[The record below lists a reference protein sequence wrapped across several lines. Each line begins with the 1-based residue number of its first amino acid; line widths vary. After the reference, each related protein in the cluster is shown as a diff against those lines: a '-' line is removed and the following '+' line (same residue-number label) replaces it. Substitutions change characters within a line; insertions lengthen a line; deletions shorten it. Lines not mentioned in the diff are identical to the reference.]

1 MASVMSLTLPAR
13 HHLNLNVRRF
23 FASLKIRAVKFTIY
37 TIFIFLFT
45 AIVAATAEDSVS
57 PQFRAAIVCY
67 NGKLDSGSSCAVNPA
82 SAGQPL
88 AKSGKMTCGFPGRAS
103 EITWSFV
110 ERRDGNDV
118 YSFTRRFPIETPETA
133 TETKQ
138 IKFGGER
145 LTVFEDKFQVIVIQS
160 PKK

>member
-1 MASVMSLTLPAR
+1 MKAKLKTIILTALLLLSEQGIAGLSIGIPAR
-13 HHLNLNVRRF
+13 HHLIPNIRRF
-23 FASLKIRAVKFTIY
+23 LARLKIRAMKFTIY

-45 AIVAATAEDSVS
+45 ALVAATAEDSVS

-88 AKSGKMTCGFPGRAS
+88 AKSGKMTCGFPGRVS

-118 YSFTRRFPIETPETA
+118 YSSFSDRDTRDSYRNQT
-133 TETKQ
+133 
-138 IKFGGER
+138 
-145 LTVFEDKFQVIVIQS
+145 D
-160 PKK
+160 